1 MGIDAKQVAQLRATT
16 GAGMMDA
23 KQALE
28 EAGGDAEKALVI
40 LRKKGIAKAE
50 KKAERAMHEGRVYA
64 YIHANGKLGAMV
76 EISSETDFVS
86 RNEKFLSFC
95 HDVAMHVSA
104 MDPQYVTRE
113 EIPADLMEKEK
124 EIYRAEMEGQN
135 KPAEVIEKIVE
146 GKINKWY
153 SDVVLLDQ
161 PFIKDED
168 KTVGDLLKEQIA
180 GLGENMQIR
189 RFVRFQMG

>member
-28 EAGGDAEKALVI
+28 EANGDVEKAIEV
-40 LRKKGIAKAE
+40 LRKKGVAKAE
-50 KKAERAMHEGRVYA
+50 KKAERVTREGRVYA
-64 YIHANGKLGAMV
+64 YIHSNGKLGAMV
-76 EISSETDFVS
+76 EISSETDFVA
-86 RNEKFLSFC
+86 RNEKFLAFC

-104 MDPQYVTRE
+104 MDPRYVTRE
-113 EIPADLMEKEK
+113 EVPVDVLEKEK
-124 EIYRAEMEGQN
+124 EIYRAEMQGQN

-146 GKINKWY
+146 GKVNKWY
-153 SDVVLLDQ
+153 SEVVLLDQ
-161 PFIKDED
+161 PFVKDED

-180 GLGENMQIR
+180 GLGENMHIR
-189 RFVRFQMG
+189 RFTRFQIG